1 MSDERLPELYDEAS
15 ALDAE
20 GRRRLLER
28 VRGEDPLLA
37 DELARLLATP
47 EAAPS
52 PIDAA
57 PTPLFSG
64 EPGDGD
70 RPPERVGPY
79 RLLEQIGKGGM
90 GRVFLAEQST
100 PDFTRKVALKLID
113 RPGPDPEAVRRFRDE
128 VRILASL
135 EHPWIVRFLDGGRSP
150 EGIWFLAL
158 EYVEGEDLVSHAR
171 NNDLDVDAR
180 VRLVMAVAEAVAWAH
195 ERGVVHRDL
204 KPGNVLVGRDG
215 RPRLLDFG
223 ISKLLEPG
231 GDANLTTTAHGA
243 RLLTPAYASPEQLG
257 GRPVTPASDV
267 YSLGVI
273 LYELLAGTRPTT
285 ATGDD
290 TAPASP
296 EPPSTAARRWAAT
309 GERGT
314 ARASGGRRRTGRRIS
329 RDLDAIC
336 LQALRHDPAGR
347 YTDAAGL
354 LADLRRYLD
363 REPVAARRRNLAF
376 RMPPRLRGRRAAL
389 VATLVA
395 LGLAGGAFYLLDR
408 PAARSAEPGSR
419 PASFPFDPV
428 NPPAIAESERRF
440 AEAPDDL
447 VAGAALA
454 LGLARER
461 RFDEARLVVGR
472 LRQVPGSAEEP
483 LVDFTEGRVALLSGE
498 NQRAL
503 VFLGRA
509 LERATA
515 AGRTELVATLR
526 QARGALLTVLG
537 QREAGRAELELARAE
552 AERADEPLVLFR
564 ALNEIAVDDLQ
575 HGEIARGEAALA
587 AALEAARRAG
597 LTPIIVLSNLAE
609 ARMLL
614 GRPDLAEPL
623 AREALTERARFPSA
637 HREGD
642 ERTRLF
648 FVLRDLGRAAEAE
661 PEIERALELLRA
673 SDNALNR
680 SVALYARAQSD
691 LEDGRLDEIE
701 SLAVELETA
710 AHESSRRRPLGF
722 AQLVRAQLAELA
734 GEADTARERFA
745 DARRLFEVEGDA
757 DLVAQTSLLAAESA
771 AAAGD
776 DAAAAAWLDQGLG
789 PFAAASATLPAR
801 RAELLRVRLDARAGR
816 LEPARRRFT
825 AAGAGLEDS
834 PSVSGRLAL
843 LRAHAELAAAE
854 GRPDRARADLE
865 AAIALAAAAGWRVA
879 ELELGLD
886 LATLD
891 GEARD
896 AVRIVE
902 IRREATRLGLGA
914 LAARADSAALGRA
927 GNPRG

>member
-1 MSDERLPELYDEAS
+1 MSDERLPELFDEAS
-15 ALDAE
+15 ALDPE

-28 VRGEDPLLA
+28 VRAESPALA
-37 DELARLLATP
+37 DELARLLAAP
-47 EAAPS
+47 AAAPS

-57 PTPLFSG
+57 PALPAAGTFDDVV
-64 EPGDGD
+64 E
-70 RPPERVGPY
+70 PPERIGPY

-231 GDANLTTTAHGA
+231 GDVNLTTTAHGA

-285 ATGDD
+285 ATGDG

-296 EPPSTAARRWAAT
+296 EPPSTAARRLAAT
-309 GERGT
+309 GERPP
-314 ARASGGRRRTGRRIS
+314 SGSPGRRRSGRRIS

-336 LQALRHDPAGR
+336 LQALCHDPAGR
-347 YTDAAGL
+347 YADAGGL

-363 REPVAARRRNLAF
+363 REPVAARRHGLAF
-376 RMPPRLRGRRAAL
+376 RFTPRRRGQRAAL
-389 VATLVA
+389 VATLVG
-395 LGLAGGAFYLLDR
+395 LGLAGGAYYLLDR
-408 PAARSAEPGSR
+408 PAASSADPAPRSAG
-419 PASFPFDPV
+419 FPFDPV

-472 LRQVPGSAEEP
+472 LRQVPGSEAEP

-515 AGRTELVATLR
+515 AGRTELVATIR

-537 QREAGRAELELARAE
+537 QREAGRAELERAREE
-552 AERADEPLVLFR
+552 AVRSDEPLVLFR
-564 ALNEIAVDDLQ
+564 ALNEIAVDEIQ
-575 HGEIARGEAALA
+575 HGEIARGEAAFA

-609 ARMLL
+609 VRLLL

-637 HREGD
+637 HREGE

-691 LEDGRLDEIE
+691 LDDGRLGEIE
-701 SLAVELETA
+701 SLAVELESA
-710 AHESSRRRPLGF
+710 AHQSSRRRPLGF
-722 AQLVRAQLAELA
+722 GQLVRAQLAGLA
-734 GEADTARERFA
+734 GETDAARERFA

-801 RAELLRVRLDARAGR
+801 RAELLRVRLEARAGR
-816 LEPARRRFT
+816 LEPARRRL
-825 AAGAGLEDS
+825 ADAGVGLEDS
-834 PSVSGRLAL
+834 PSVSGRLAF
-843 LRAHAELAAAE
+843 LRARAELAEAE
-854 GRPDRARADLE
+854 GLLDPARADLA

-879 ELELGLD
+879 ELELGLE

-891 GEARD
+891 GEAPDTGRL
-896 AVRIVE
+896 VE

-914 LAARADSAALGRA
+914 LAARADSAALRRA
-927 GNPRG
+927 GDPRG